1 MKQHVIHSLRINE
14 QKKYLKSVQN
24 RENQE
29 MNYETDCESDKPL
42 VVQIMS
48 NYVEQSIRSFWVIKT
63 KE

>member
-1 MKQHVIHSLRINE
+1 
-14 QKKYLKSVQN
+14 
-24 RENQE
+24 

-63 KE
+63 KERKTARMVHIIIIFF

>member
-1 MKQHVIHSLRINE
+1 
-14 QKKYLKSVQN
+14 
-24 RENQE
+24 

-63 KE
+63 KK